1 MARTAK
7 NAHLSYDPAPSDGA
21 SSSTSSAAART
32 SKIAQVVILLERPG
46 GASLAD
52 LVEHTGWQPHTTRA
66 ALTGLRKKGH
76 VIVKESREGIT
87 VYRIEKAAS

>member
-1 MARTAK
+1 MARTSK
-7 NAHLSYDPAPSDGA
+7 NAHLNHDPAPGDGA
-21 SSSTSSAAART
+21 SSSASSAAART

-52 LVEHTGWQPHTTRA
+52 LVIHTGWLPHTTRA

-76 VIVKESREGIT
+76 VIGKESREGLT
-87 VYRIEKAAS
+87 VYSIEASS